1 MASLT
6 VIHKEAAW
14 EACTTAGY
22 SNVFG
27 EKTRMTSSF
36 FSLAPLRKPCASR
49 LLKLRSSPNLSKR
62 MSVPGLIVST
72 RLTSL
77 FCQLDHRYK

>member
-6 VIHKEAAW
+6 VMHNEAAW

-49 LLKLRSSPNLSKR
+49 LLKLRSSPNLSKKDVGAR
-62 MSVPGLIVST
+62 PYRFHPTHFTVLSVRPSI
-72 RLTSL
+72 
-77 FCQLDHRYK
+77 